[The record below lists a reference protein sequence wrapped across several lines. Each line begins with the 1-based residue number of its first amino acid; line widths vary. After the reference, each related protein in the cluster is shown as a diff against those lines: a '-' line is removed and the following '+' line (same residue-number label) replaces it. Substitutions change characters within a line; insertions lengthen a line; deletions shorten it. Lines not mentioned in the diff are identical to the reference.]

1 MSQLQSPAN
10 REGSQGKKIE
20 VLFLEFLND
29 HRHSLSLFG
38 NKVYIYYHITSS
50 RSMWLVPNL

>member
-1 MSQLQSPAN
+1 MSQLQIPAN

-20 VLFLEFLND
+20 ALLLEFLND
-29 HRHSLSLFG
+29 HRHSLSLFV
-38 NKVYIYYHITSS
+38 NRAYIYYHIPSS